1 MEKPIQ
7 LDFTYNSS
15 NKSTYV
21 QVLENNNVKLRVDA
35 KISSLKYIESKFV
48 LANFLYLIKGE
59 KELKNKKELKKLKVL
74 ILYNN
79 SNISLSTLF
88 NKLKKVDKDSKLNSF
103 KVLNEFSLESGLITF
118 EETSINYVQKI
129 TN

>member
-35 KISSLKYIESKFV
+35 KISSLKYIELKFV

-59 KELKNKKELKKLKVL
+59 KELKNKKELKKLKLL
-74 ILYNN
+74 ILYNTN
-79 SNISLSTLF
+79 NISLSTLF
-88 NKLKKVDKDSKLNSF
+88 NKLKRVDKDSKLNSF

>member
-48 LANFLYLIKGE
+48 LANFLYLIKG
-59 KELKNKKELKKLKVL
+59 KKEIKNFKLL

-79 SNISLSTLF
+79 SNISLSTFF

>member
-35 KISSLKYIESKFV
+35 KISSLKYIEPKFV

-74 ILYNN
+74 ILYNTN
-79 SNISLSTLF
+79 NISLSTLF

>member
-15 NKSTYV
+15 NKSTHV
-21 QVLENNNVKLRVDA
+21 QALENNKVKLRINA

-48 LANFLYLIKGE
+48 LANFLYLIKD
-59 KELKNKKELKKLKVL
+59 KKKIEKLKL
-74 ILYNN
+74 LLLYNN
-79 SNISLSTLF
+79 SNISLSTFF

-103 KVLNEFSLESGLITF
+103 RILNEFSLESGLITSKK
-118 EETSINYVQKI
+118 TLINYIQKV

>member
-15 NKSTYV
+15 NKSTHV
-21 QVLENNNVKLRVDA
+21 QALENNKVKLRIDA

-48 LANFLYLIKGE
+48 LANFLYLIKD
-59 KELKNKKELKKLKVL
+59 KKKTKILKLLL
-74 ILYNN
+74 LYNN
-79 SNISLSTLF
+79 NIISLSTFF

-103 KVLNEFSLESGLITF
+103 KVLNEFSLESGLIT
-118 EETSINYVQKI
+118 SKKILINYVQKV